1 MLLPGACVSACAA
14 AGRQRLVNGQGQPSL
29 SAAAHLDAAAGIE
42 GLQLGGDGGLAAPL
56 GGFMHVEQ
64 GRVACAGGRAGTARR
79 AADGAANRCS
89 EDVEVWRTQISQVQC
104 LVSLFLC
111 GLASE
116 TTPAEGVTR
125 VLANL
130 CRAAPSRAGGSGGGG
145 GGGDRTGA
153 AGRRTRETVLI
164 IRTAHISGH
173 QRHGSG
179 RPERALELSSA
190 GLVACS
196 PQPPRS
202 RFVRAHRG
210 PVSAIRRL
218 ARAASTARRL
228 PCPASPGTSP
238 CQPPMPPTGTAMR
251 CLKPSSVQQLMGR
264 RSGAAAVAGQRRHA
278 AQVTAAAYYSGKDI
292 SPPAKGHHFLHID
305 DFSREQLREW
315 RRGCTACRGHAAT
328 RSRGWAR
335 APRLCLGT
343 RRTPLQA
350 QMLEGCLPDTATK
363 ELQLRPTACAVPLCS
378 CHAGHCG

>member
-1 MLLPGACVSACAA
+1 MCAA
-14 AGRQRLVNGQGQPSL
+14 
-29 SAAAHLDAAAGIE
+29 
-42 GLQLGGDGGLAAPL
+42 
-56 GGFMHVEQ
+56 
-64 GRVACAGGRAGTARR
+64 
-79 AADGAANRCS
+79 
-89 EDVEVWRTQISQVQC
+89 
-104 LVSLFLC
+104 
-111 GLASE
+111 
-116 TTPAEGVTR
+116 
-125 VLANL
+125 
-130 CRAAPSRAGGSGGGG
+130 AGGSGGGG

-153 AGRRTRETVLI
+153 AGRRTRETVLT

-228 PCPASPGTSP
+228 PCPTSPGTSP

-315 RRGCTACRGHAAT
+315 RRGCTACRGHAAMRNRGGPGLLGCAWGPGARPCKRRCWRAACLILQP
-328 RSRGWAR
+328 RSCNCDLLHVLFRCAV
-335 APRLCLGT
+335 A
-343 RRTPLQA
+343 
-350 QMLEGCLPDTATK
+350 MLDTAVEVK
-363 ELQLRPTACAVPLCS
+363 ARLKSGDNSFKPFAGGPAGCCCLSSLVASAAAAPLIAPCIAAQWQLHSGIACADGLPA
-378 CHAGHCG
+378 AGNASALLHGEVSAGARSSAL